1 MSFQNYS
8 ILSNP
13 ANTDTE
19 GTIKSVCIKWLEFRE
34 NVKAFISKGQIKL
47 SVIMKVSA
55 AGFLLSFKVDSY
67 DVNIGGLGTDC
78 WRQFQGFTLPLYPI
92 YQQIWLKPPSS
103 LFFSPLPGHN
113 ENPVSVERGLTVLS
127 ALRHTTHPYFIWK
140 GWWLFTCRYSAI
152 SKTCITLLSQ
162 VTLKM

>member
-8 ILSNP
+8 VLSNP
-13 ANTDTE
+13 ANMDTE

-78 WRQFQGFTLPLYPI
+78 
-92 YQQIWLKPPSS
+92 
-103 LFFSPLPGHN
+103 
-113 ENPVSVERGLTVLS
+113 
-127 ALRHTTHPYFIWK
+127 
-140 GWWLFTCRYSAI
+140 
-152 SKTCITLLSQ
+152 
-162 VTLKM
+162 